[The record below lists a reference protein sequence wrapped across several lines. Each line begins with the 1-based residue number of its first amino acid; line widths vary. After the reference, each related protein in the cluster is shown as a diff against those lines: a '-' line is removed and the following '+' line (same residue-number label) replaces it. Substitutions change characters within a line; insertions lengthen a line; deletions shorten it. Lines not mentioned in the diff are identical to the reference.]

1 MLLLY
6 GSRVCLLDLSKLRGL
21 VGSPP
26 LSPTTS
32 LHLNRSGFCCLWFYV
47 VLSISIHHK
56 CIFIFQPCISLPS
69 VNSRYLIDIHGLHQE
84 LKYLWRQKKPLS
96 FTASCAVS
104 CLIVIALP
112 LLTYCSYLPILA
124 LSLFLFMLYQYY
136 YIHLCISRT
145 DRQIDRCFW
154 AVPSG

>member
-21 VGSPP
+21 VRSSP

-47 VLSISIHHK
+47 VLSINVHHK

-69 VNSRYLIDIHGLHQE
+69 VNSRYLIDIHGLHHQE

-104 CLIVIALP
+104 CWIVVIALP
-112 LLTYCSYLPILA
+112 LLTYCSQLPIIA
-124 LSLFLFMLYQYY
+124 LSLLLLMLYQDY
-136 YIHLCISRT
+136 YIHLCISHTYIQT
-145 DRQIDRCFW
+145 DK
-154 AVPSG
+154 